1 MPSKTLRLILVGD
14 VVGRHGRRFLR
25 AVLPLVK
32 AKFQPDLVVANGEN
46 SAGGLGVIRRTAD
59 ELFEAGVNVLTGGN
73 HTWDKREALELLASE
88 QRVLRPLNFPSGAP
102 GNGSFVFH
110 ADGGHAVAVVS
121 LQGRVF
127 MEPVVDNPFAA
138 ADEFL
143 KRNPHPIVLV
153 DFHAEA
159 TAEKQAMGYFLDGR
173 VSAVLGTHTHIPTA
187 DCRILE
193 KGTAYQTDVGMTGA
207 LDSVIGMT
215 REPIV
220 RKFLT
225 GMHQKFEVAGGPQV
239 LDLTVVDVDAASGRA
254 VHIEAHR
261 YLEDTYLKELGLPD

>member
-1 MPSKTLRLILVGD
+1 MPSKPLRLVLVGD
-14 VVGRHGRRFLR
+14 VVGRHGRRFVR
-25 AVLPLVK
+25 AVLPRLREK
-32 AKFQPDLVVANGEN
+32 LQPDVIVANGEN

-88 QRVLRPLNFPSGAP
+88 QRVLRPLNFHPAAP
-102 GNGSFVFH
+102 GNGSFVYQ
-110 ADGGHAVAVVS
+110 AEGGRPVVVVS

-127 MEPVVDNPFAA
+127 MEPVVDNPFAVI
-138 ADEFL
+138 DEFL
-143 KRNPHPIVLV
+143 RRNPHPVVLV

-159 TAEKQAMGYFLDGR
+159 SAEKQGLGFFLDGR
-173 VSAVLGTHTHIPTA
+173 VSAVLGTHTHVPTA
-187 DCRILE
+187 DARILE
-193 KGTAYQTDVGMTGA
+193 KGTAYQTDVGMTGT

-225 GMHQKFEVAGGPQV
+225 GMHQKFDVAAGSQV
-239 LDLTVVDVDAASGRA
+239 MDLTVVDVDAASGRA
-254 VHIEAHR
+254 LRIEALRLH
-261 YLEDTYLKELGLPD
+261 EATYAQQLA